1 MRKTSLIMPAALAA
15 IALGF
20 GSQTIAADGTVT
32 AEQEQAMQQATRAP
46 HKVANR
52 YHNRYGAEEKA
63 QFARVEIAPDAATG
77 PTRRPHKGGNQFSG
91 TR

>member
-1 MRKTSLIMPAALAA
+1 MRNTSLIMPAALAA

-20 GSQTIAADGTVT
+20 GSQTIAADGSAT
-32 AEQEQAMQQATRAP
+32 AEQEQAMEQATRAP

-63 QFARVEIAPDAATG
+63 EFARVEVAPDTATG
-77 PTRRPHKGGNQFSG
+77 PARRPHKGGNQFG
-91 TR
+91 DKP